1 MKKIQKKILF
11 MNGIIVIEKEGGLF
25 MEKIVEALS
34 CLKCGS
40 NDLEYESGFLVCK
53 FCHTKHI
60 LVNNSL
66 VRVFEKQE
74 LFETADL
81 YLEWGQYDVAC
92 KKYEEIVDKWA
103 KETMAW
109 WGIVRCRTENF
120 TKIDITADY
129 YESISEYAD
138 RAFKTSSPS
147 VKSELEL
154 QWNKYTN
161 DVFSLLNAKE
171 QKRKEEAEQ
180 EELKKKAEK
189 IRQDAYL
196 AFMEKKAHEEKC
208 VSRIITAVSVLVLI
222 IINIAYLSLIISLNI
237 PNSIYSS
244 PACIGPVV
252 VGGFVSMLIVGLSG
266 GISRFYGLFW
276 VPAAGN
282 AVSVLMMISGMLSHS
297 HGFFE
302 SLIVIVF
309 FGAIGI
315 GITALIGWLSWL
327 ITCGMNDNFDAVYF
341 AHKYVEHKY
350 K

>member
-1 MKKIQKKILF
+1 
-11 MNGIIVIEKEGGLF
+11 
-25 MEKIVEALS
+25 MEKIVEALT

-40 NDLEYESGFLVCK
+40 NDLSYESGYFVCS
-53 FCHTKHI
+53 FCNTKHI
-60 LVNNSL
+60 LVNNNL
-66 VRVFEKQE
+66 VKVVEKQE
-74 LFETADL
+74 LYETADL
-81 YLEWGQYDVAC
+81 YLEWGQYDVAL
-92 KKYEEIVDKWA
+92 KKYKEIVDRWA
-103 KETMAW
+103 KEAMAW
-109 WGIVRCRTENF
+109 WGIVRCMTENF

-154 QWNKYTN
+154 QWNNYNN

-171 QKRKEEAEQ
+171 QKR
-180 EELKKKAEK
+180 KAEK

-196 AFMEKKAHEEKC
+196 AFMEKKAHEEKRI
-208 VSRIITAVSVLVLI
+208 SRIITAISVLVLI
-222 IINIAYLSLIISLNI
+222 IINIAYVSLIISLNI
-237 PNSIYSS
+237 PNSINYS

-276 VPAAGN
+276 LPAAGN

-302 SLIVIVF
+302 SLIVIVC
-309 FGAIGI
+309 FGAVGACV
-315 GITALIGWLSWL
+315 TALIGWLSWL

-341 AHKYVEHKY
+341 AHKYVKHKY